1 MGIFFLVSKEHT
13 LELGNKLSDIAW
25 VYNHH
30 FAFDQDF
37 SVEVSLVSEQEMQL
51 LNQKYRKVPEP
62 TDVLS
67 FPTFS
72 TLKEIHSLKMSALL
86 GSIVVSPEQ
95 AEKYQ
100 ETLPQL
106 VHHGLMHLLG
116 FNHERDLVQWKIVEA
131 KLITNFKKQQ
141 LAIKGIPA

>member
-1 MGIFFLVSKEHT
+1 MGIFFLVSEEHT
-13 LELGNKLSDIAW
+13 LELGDQLPDIAR

-37 SVEVSLVSEQEMQL
+37 SVEVSLVSEREMRL
-51 LNQKYRKVPEP
+51 LNQKYRKVDEP

-72 TLKEIHSLKMSALL
+72 TLKEISSLKMAALL
-86 GSIVVSPEQ
+86 GSIIISPEQ
-95 AEKYQ
+95 AEQYH
-100 ETLPQL
+100 ETLSQL

-116 FNHERDLVQWKIVEA
+116 FDHEKDLIQWKETEDD
-131 KLITNFKKQQ
+131 LITTFKEKN
-141 LAIKGIPA
+141 LFIKGIPA